1 MLVQS
6 ISDIITNSSSEV
18 FVMNENNAKYY
29 DKLEDTND
37 CISISLINMD
47 WVRYNYDEWEMICKV
62 CNLDI
67 NELSSYYRSLYTDQE
82 TWDVFIDLH
91 KKEIE
96 EKLIGLYWV
105 DIEDHFPDSYDVCDS
120 ARSDSLWTDY
130 RH

>member
-18 FVMNENNAKYY
+18 FVMNKDNAEYY

-37 CISISLINMD
+37 CITINLIDMD
-47 WVRYNYDEWEMICKV
+47 WVRDNYDEWEMICRI

-67 NELSSYYRSLYTDQE
+67 NELSSCCNPYIDKE
-82 TWDVFIDLH
+82 IWDIFIDLH

-105 DIEDHFPDSYDVCDS
+105 DVEDHFHDSYDVCDS
-120 ARSDSLWTDY
+120 ARSDSLWSDY